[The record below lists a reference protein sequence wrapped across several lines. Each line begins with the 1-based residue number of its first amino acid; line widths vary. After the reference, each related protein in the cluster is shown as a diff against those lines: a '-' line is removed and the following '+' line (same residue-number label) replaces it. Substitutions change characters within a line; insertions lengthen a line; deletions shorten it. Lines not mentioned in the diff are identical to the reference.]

1 MAIIQCN
8 DLVKKYRGNKALN
21 GFTCEIKENKITG
34 IIGRNGAGKTT
45 FLKIISGFF
54 QESAGEVKVFGERP
68 FNNLN
73 VSANSIMVDHEMPLP
88 TILKLG
94 EILEEASRF
103 YPNFD
108 RKLAFRLLSYF
119 SLDEKLYV
127 NDMSKGMRSTFHS
140 IIGLSSRCALTIF
153 DEPTLGMDAAVRK
166 DFYRALLKDFIAFP
180 RTVLFS
186 SHHLE
191 EIEDLLEDVLLID
204 KGKNQLHISIDEMK
218 EWAIAVQGPTE
229 KVKDWTA
236 NREVLFE
243 KQLGGSMT
251 YVVVDNN
258 LSEQERESIKMN
270 GLTVLSVS
278 ATDLCVYLTN
288 KSKGGIDDVFR
299 ANDEE

>member
-8 DLVKKYRGNKALN
+8 DLTKIYRSKKALD
-21 GFTCEIKENKITG
+21 GFDCTIEENKITG
-34 IIGRNGAGKTT
+34 VIGRNGAGKTT
-45 FLKIISGFF
+45 FLKIIAGFF
-54 QESAGEVKVFGERP
+54 QESSGEVKVFGERP

-73 VSANSIMVDHEMPLP
+73 VSANSIMIDHEMPLP

-108 RKLAFRLLSYF
+108 RELAFRLLSYF
-119 SLDEKLYV
+119 SLDEKDYV
-127 NDMSKGMRSTFHS
+127 TNLSKGMRSTFHS

-166 DFYRALLKDFIAFP
+166 DFYRALLKDFIAYP
-180 RTVLFS
+180 RTILFS

-191 EIEDLLEDVLLID
+191 EIEDLLEDVLLINQ
-204 KGKNQLHISIDEMK
+204 GKKQLHVSIDEMK
-218 EWAIAVQGPTE
+218 EWAIAIQGTAQS
-229 KVKDWTA
+229 VKYWA
-236 NREVLFE
+236 ASHEVLFE
-243 KQLGGSMT
+243 KQIGSSTM
-251 YVVVDNN
+251 YAVVENILTPQDY
-258 LSEQERESIKMN
+258 ESLKQL
-270 GLTVLSVS
+270 GLTVSSVS
-278 ATDLCVYLTN
+278 ATDLSVYLTN